1 MKLTFGTL
9 LTLLWAFSSL
19 KVKANDDSD
28 KENLLNSA
36 LRRLSENILD
46 SPEET
51 LANSPLNIKE
61 EYQDNSENYDTDHLK
76 TQNNLD
82 ENCSDSLHFPIKEYD
97 DGLDEPNKQDPDVN
111 DVEHQKSKKYSEF
124 LGKRFSEF
132 LGKRGLPKRY
142 SEFLGKRLGQGKRFS
157 EFLGKRSDDK
167 NLSHLLGKKSHI
179 RKRYSEFLGKRYSIG
194 KRYSDFLM
202 GKRYSDFLMGK
213 RNNWLHKRQ
222 GEWIGK

>member
-1 MKLTFGTL
+1 
-9 LTLLWAFSSL
+9 
-19 KVKANDDSD
+19 
-28 KENLLNSA
+28 
-36 LRRLSENILD
+36 LSENRLD

-51 LANSPLNIKE
+51 LAHSPLHIKE
-61 EYQDNSENYDTDHLK
+61 EYQDNSENYNTDHLK

-82 ENCSDSLHFPIKEYD
+82 ENCSDSIHFPIKEYD
-97 DGLDEPNKQDPDVN
+97 DSLDEPNNQRPDET
-111 DVEHQKSKKYSEF
+111 DMAHQKSKNYSEF

-142 SEFLGKRLGQGKRFS
+142 SEFLGKRLSQGKRFS
-157 EFLGKRSDDK
+157 EFLGKRSDD
-167 NLSHLLGKKSHI
+167 HLREGKSRI

-213 RNNWLHKRQ
+213 RNNWLPKRQ